1 MVRRFPS
8 TSFLRSSTPTMTAG
22 RDREDSRA
30 PVAELQ
36 GGPRVRF
43 GEKNLPGKILMV
55 RPSKAKQAA
64 TSIGES
70 RETGSWD
77 AGQHRDQRDREQ
89 GRHRSALG
97 YPSSAA
103 LRSLL
108 RAPGLLLPL
117 SSRPYADQRSTALSR
132 RRSSLRLPRRTPAP
146 SSHLSSS

>member
-1 MVRRFPS
+1 
-8 TSFLRSSTPTMTAG
+8 MTAG

-70 RETGSWD
+70 RETSRPERQG
-77 AGQHRDQRDREQ
+77 AGAASLSARLPVARRSPESAPCSRTAPPSVFSPLRGPAEHRPVKEEEF
-89 GRHRSALG
+89 
-97 YPSSAA
+97 SAA
-103 LRSLL
+103 AEEDTGTQFAPIIKLEEVAVTTGEEDKDVLL
-108 RAPGLLLPL
+108 
-117 SSRPYADQRSTALSR
+117 DM
-132 RRSSLRLPRRTPAP
+132 
-146 SSHLSSS
+146 